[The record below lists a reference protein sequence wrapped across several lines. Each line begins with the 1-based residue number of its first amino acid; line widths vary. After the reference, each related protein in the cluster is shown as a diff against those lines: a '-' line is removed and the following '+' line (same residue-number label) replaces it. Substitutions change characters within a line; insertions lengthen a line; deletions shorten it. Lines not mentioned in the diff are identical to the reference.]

1 MKKLFFLFI
10 ICLVALSLTFCGQQ
24 KPAEE
29 PAVETEAMEEAMPDS
44 AAAMDS
50 VEAEAPDVEEA
61 E

>member
-1 MKKLFFLFI
+1 MKKLFFLLI

-29 PAVETEAMEEAMPDS
+29 PAVETEAVEAAMPDS
-44 AAAMDS
+44 GAVVDS
-50 VEAEAPDVEEA
+50 VEAEVPAAEEA

>member
-1 MKKLFFLFI
+1 MKKIFFLCV

-29 PAVETEAMEEAMPDS
+29 PAVETEAVEAAAPDS
-44 AAAMDS
+44 AAVMDS
-50 VEAEAPDVEEA
+50 VEAEAPAAEEA

>member
-1 MKKLFFLFI
+1 MKKLFFLLI

-29 PAVETEAMEEAMPDS
+29 PAVETETME
-44 AAAMDS
+44 AAAADTGVVADS
-50 VEAEAPDVEEA
+50 VEAEAPGVEET

>member
-1 MKKLFFLFI
+1 MKKIFFLLI

-29 PAVETEAMEEAMPDS
+29 PAVETEAME
-44 AAAMDS
+44 AAPADTGAVMDS
-50 VEAEAPDVEEA
+50 VEAMAPAAEEA

>member
-1 MKKLFFLFI
+1 MKKLFFLCV

-29 PAVETEAMEEAMPDS
+29 PAVETEAMEAAPDS
-44 AAAMDS
+44 AAVVDS
-50 VEAEAPDVEEA
+50 VEAEAPAAEEA